1 MTIKQLIRKRN
12 ILVQIAVNLK
22 AEDLK
27 AVNLAIQIIDSIL
40 DNK

>member
-1 MTIKQLIRKRN
+1 MTAKQLIRKRN
-12 ILVQIAVNLK
+12 ILVQMAVNLQG
-22 AEDLK
+22 EQQK

>member
-1 MTIKQLIRKRN
+1 MTTKQLIRKRN
-12 ILVQIAVNLK
+12 ILVQMSVNLRG
-22 AEDLK
+22 EQQK

>member
-1 MTIKQLIRKRN
+1 MTTKQLIRKRN
-12 ILVQIAVNLK
+12 ILVQMAVNLRG
-22 AEDLK
+22 EQQK